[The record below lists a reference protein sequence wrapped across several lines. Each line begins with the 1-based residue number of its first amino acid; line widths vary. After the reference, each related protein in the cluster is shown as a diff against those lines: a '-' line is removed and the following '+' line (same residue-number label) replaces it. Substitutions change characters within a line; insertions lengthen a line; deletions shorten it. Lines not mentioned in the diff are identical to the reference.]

1 MANANNTNYTNP
13 LSEVLHNYDDDS
25 NDSQLDEEEDQ
36 EPQAKSAFTKQDLL
50 QSIKLKNFPK
60 LDLK

>member
-13 LSEVLHNYDDDS
+13 PSEWLHNYDDDS

-36 EPQAKSAFTKQDLL
+36 EPQAKSAFTKQDYIHQTQELS
-50 QSIKLKNFPK
+50 QT
-60 LDLK
+60 